1 VSLLE
6 GARIALLE
14 ARLASELSELVRRE
28 GGEPVCAPAV
38 AETLVDVTAK
48 IPVIIGDID
57 RGRTDIVVCLTGA
70 GLTALLEQAQAIGK
84 LAPLVE
90 AFSRSTTVCRGPKP
104 AAVLRRL
111 GIAVR
116 VNARA
121 PHTSAELL
129 EVLPESLV
137 RGRGIVL
144 LHDGGGNASLVAAL
158 RDRGAWIEEVQSYEW
173 RLPDDIAPIRAL
185 VDELIDGRIGAIA
198 FTNQVQIRHLLQVGT
213 LMQRG
218 AALLYALRHRTVVG
232 SIGPTCSLALADAGI
247 TPHVVASPPRMR
259 PLVTAIGELL
269 AARRLTTILEHDA

>member
-38 AETLVDVTAK
+38 TETLVDVTAS
-48 IPVIIGDID
+48 IPVIIDDID
-57 RGRTDIVVCLTGA
+57 RRRADIVVCLTGA

-90 AFSRSTTVCRGPKP
+90 ALSRATTVCRGPKP
-104 AAVLRRL
+104 AVVLRRL

-116 VNARA
+116 VNASA

-129 EVLPESLV
+129 EVLPDSLV

-144 LHDGGGNASLVAAL
+144 LHDGGGNPSLVAAL

-173 RLPDDIAPIRAL
+173 RLPDDIAPIRVL
-185 VDELIDGRIGAIA
+185 VDELIDGRIDAIA

-232 SIGPTCSLALADAGI
+232 SIGPTCATALADAGI

-259 PLVTAIGELL
+259 PLVTTIGEFL
-269 AARRLTTILEHDA
+269 AARRLTTILESDA